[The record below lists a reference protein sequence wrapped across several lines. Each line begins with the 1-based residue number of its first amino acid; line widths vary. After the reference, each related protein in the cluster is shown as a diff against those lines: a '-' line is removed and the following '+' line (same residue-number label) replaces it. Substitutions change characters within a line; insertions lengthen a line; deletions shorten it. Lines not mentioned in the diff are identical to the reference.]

1 METKTS
7 RRRLPSTE
15 EYTLADEKDKESPLE
30 RLRRLRS
37 EVAELEDE
45 VRRTPAPLPPATD
58 STTGVG
64 EDGESSKGK
73 GKKREVSPAVILQQ
87 LQLLRGDL
95 KGIEPRLEAGEN
107 GVLKGEGERKGTDS
121 ETGQFEGQAK
131 ASAALLERLRVG
143 RTQEG
148 DVEVIGS
155 GDNREEGSSAP
166 KGNQGELESRLAEL
180 EKLIGAN
187 QADLDEVSSPS
198 SRLRTRTCTELG
210 MTRRA
215 LHIRFQC
222 FELFPDSTIS
232 LLF

>member
-1 METKTS
+1 METKTA

-15 EYTLADEKDKESPLE
+15 EYTLADERDKESPLE

-45 VRRTPAPLPPATD
+45 VRRTPVPPPAAD

-107 GVLKGEGERKGTDS
+107 GVLEGEGERKGTDS
-121 ETGQFEGQAK
+121 ETGQFEGQATGQFEGQAK

-155 GDNREEGSSAP
+155 GDNREEGSSAT

-187 QADLDEVSSPS
+187 QADLDEVSSTS
-198 SRLRTRTCTELG
+198 SRQR
-210 MTRRA
+210 M
-215 LHIRFQC
+215 
-222 FELFPDSTIS
+222 
-232 LLF
+232 